1 MKDKIDLAEWIK
13 ANPGVTFTVDN
24 DEWYVL
30 DEDGKIIIDDGDVI
44 QRGSGYG
51 SGHCYGGDIL
61 QALAEIVG
69 VKIESV

>member
-13 ANPGVTFTVDN
+13 ANPGATFTVDN
-24 DEWYVL
+24 DEWYVV
-30 DEDGKIIIDDGDVI
+30 DENGKIIIDDGDVI